1 MLEPKENAMTL
12 PARKHEEERFTYAD
26 YLTWPDE
33 QRCEIIDGMV
43 YDMSPA
49 PNTAHQELLSEL
61 FYKIKE
67 FLKDSPCKVFVAP
80 FDVRL
85 AEAGETSRSCS
96 NVVQPDL
103 SVICDLEKLDEKGCV
118 GAPDWVIEILSPS
131 TSSKDQVKK
140 RYLYEKH
147 GVREFWLIH
156 PTERTA
162 TLYYRKGSSFAL
174 QGIYDEDATLKS
186 QHFNGFSIKF
196 IEILPVIRAVK
207 EEPMPYYPGSEPK
220 TKTKKAATRKK
231 AKKNE

>member
-12 PARKHEEERFTYAD
+12 PAGKYEAERFTYAD

-33 QRCEIIDGMV
+33 QRCELIDGVV

-49 PNTAHQELLSEL
+49 PGSSHQELLLNLAYS
-61 FYKIKE
+61 IKS
-67 FLKDSPCKVFVAP
+67 FIGDKSCKVFIAP

-96 NVVQPDL
+96 NVVQPDI
-103 SVICDLEKLDEKGCV
+103 SVICDLDKIDEKGCV

-162 TLYYRKGSSFAL
+162 TLYYRKGSSFVL
-174 QGIYDEDATLKS
+174 QGIYDDEATLKS
-186 QHFNGFSIKF
+186 HEFKGFSVSF
-196 IEILPVIRAVK
+196 AEILPTIRAVK
-207 EEPMPYYPGSEPK
+207 EEPEPYCADSEPK
-220 TKTKKAATRKK
+220 AKTKKAATRKK
-231 AKKNE
+231 GKKNE